1 MSTVINIIL
10 FTILPLTLSPFCSYH
25 GAQGGKPLAHQLV
38 SQLKKDAP
46 VHQFFLLRQ
55 VEERRDK
62 NGKPFLALLLGDKTG
77 ALEARVWS
85 EALRKCPGPFAP
97 GDYVAVEG
105 RTESYQ
111 GELQINVLFIDTVE
125 RLRDR
130 GRKLEDFDPGLL
142 HLTTPHDREE
152 LWQELSSLAQTHLHP
167 PLKQLVLALLD
178 RHREE
183 ILSSPG
189 AQLYHHPYL
198 GGLLEHTWSVARHAL
213 QSLAVYPG
221 LNADLVLA
229 GAILHDLGKIKEL
242 AQPQAPERTPAGHL
256 LGHIVLGWEMVREE
270 ARTQEFPDPD
280 LLLQLEHIILS
291 HHGALEF
298 GSPILPQTRE
308 AMLVYYLDEIDSKLK
323 MMDQHLA
330 SAGAEGDFTSYH
342 RVLKRVLYKGG
353 ERPPEE
359 SGDQD

>member
-1 MSTVINIIL
+1 MTRPAV
-10 FTILPLTLSPFCSYH
+10 PGYH
-25 GAQGGKPLAHQLV
+25 GAWGRPLAHQLV

-46 VHQFFLLRQ
+46 VHQFFLVRQ
-55 VEERRDK
+55 VEERATKD
-62 NGKPFLALLLGDKTG
+62 GKPFLALRLGDKSG
-77 ALEARVWS
+77 VLEARVWN
-85 EALRKCPGPFAP
+85 EVLKKCPGPFAP

-105 RTESYQ
+105 RTEFYQ
-111 GELQINVLFIDTVE
+111 GELQLIVSFIDTVE
-125 RLRDR
+125 RLRAR
-130 GRKLEDFDPGLL
+130 GRKLEGFDPALL

-152 LWQELSSLAQTHLHP
+152 LWQELYSLAQTRLGP
-167 PLKQLVLALLD
+167 PLKDLVLGLLD
-178 RHREE
+178 RHREDF
-183 ILSSPG
+183 LSSPG

-213 QSLAVYPG
+213 QALAVYPG

-229 GAILHDLGKIKEL
+229 GAILHDLGKVKEL

-270 ARTQEFPDPD
+270 ARAQEFSPPD

-298 GSPILPQTRE
+298 GSPVLPQTRE

-323 MMDQHLA
+323 MMDQHLE
-330 SAGAEGDFTSYH
+330 SAGAQGEFTSYH

-353 ERPPEE
+353 EPPPEE
-359 SGDQD
+359 PRGQD